1 MKINMNI
8 QITIQEK
15 TDVSI
20 IGVDATGRH
29 YTIPKDI
36 FPNTVAVG
44 ESYWLTISESEQ
56 KASTPKE
63 ILNELLQ

>member
-20 IGVDATGRH
+20 TGVDTTGRQ

-36 FPNTVAVG
+36 FPDTIAVG
-44 ESYWLTISESEQ
+44 ESYWLAISESEQ
-56 KASTPKE
+56 KTSTPKE
-63 ILNELLQ
+63 ILNELLH